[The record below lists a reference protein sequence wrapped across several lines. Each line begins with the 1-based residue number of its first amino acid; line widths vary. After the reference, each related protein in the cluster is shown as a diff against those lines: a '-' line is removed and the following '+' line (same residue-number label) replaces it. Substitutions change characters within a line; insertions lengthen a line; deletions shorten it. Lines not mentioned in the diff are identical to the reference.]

1 MFDPGLPVVPQGDP
15 LGFTYGEDCFGP
27 SPEERRL
34 DDIRTSLQD
43 PQCQGPDVVYSIAMD
58 VGKKKD
64 KELLERLHLLFGAVT
79 FASGRLGQEPIRSQG
94 HVHAVSPVSGTS
106 TPELYEIWSG
116 RAIVYAQE
124 YDQDIPGRCFAVEA
138 GPGEVVLVPPGWAH
152 CTISVDSSQPLAFG
166 AWCVRE
172 YGFAYEGVRSHG
184 GLAYFPI
191 WREDQLE
198 FVKNP
203 RYGESQFI
211 HKSPRKYKEFQIQ
224 EGVPIYTQF
233 EQSPQKFRFIVH
245 PEEYDSLWQ
254 EFIP

>member
-1 MFDPGLPVVPQGDP
+1 MEKTMTALLECAGK
-15 LGFTYGEDCFGP
+15 P
-27 SPEERRL
+27 SPKEDLPACALHKEGYDL
-34 DDIRTSLQD
+34 Y
-43 PQCQGPDVVYSIAMD
+43 PQIYVDGFP
-58 VGKKKD
+58 
-64 KELLERLHLLFGAVT
+64 
-79 FASGRLGQEPIRSQG
+79 GQAWKGYGGLRDYLNQLRG
-94 HVHAVSPVSGTS
+94 
-106 TPELYEIWSG
+106 
-116 RAIVYAQE
+116 
-124 YDQDIPGRCFAVEA
+124 DIPGRCFAVEA

-172 YGFAYEGVRSHG
+172 YGFAYEVVRSHG

-245 PEEYDSLWQ
+245 PEEYESLWQ

>member
-1 MFDPGLPVVPQGDP
+1 MEKTMTALLECAGK
-15 LGFTYGEDCFGP
+15 P
-27 SPEERRL
+27 SPKEDLPACALHKEGYDL
-34 DDIRTSLQD
+34 Y
-43 PQCQGPDVVYSIAMD
+43 PQIHVDGFP
-58 VGKKKD
+58 
-64 KELLERLHLLFGAVT
+64 
-79 FASGRLGQEPIRSQG
+79 GQAWKG
-94 HVHAVSPVSGTS
+94 
-106 TPELYEIWSG
+106 
-116 RAIVYAQE
+116 
-124 YDQDIPGRCFAVEA
+124 YDGLRDYLNQLRGDIPGRCFAVEA

-245 PEEYDSLWQ
+245 PEEYESLWQ

>member
-1 MFDPGLPVVPQGDP
+1 MEKTMTALLECAGK
-15 LGFTYGEDCFGP
+15 P
-27 SPEERRL
+27 SPKEDLPACTLHKEGYDL
-34 DDIRTSLQD
+34 Y
-43 PQCQGPDVVYSIAMD
+43 PQIHVDGFP
-58 VGKKKD
+58 
-64 KELLERLHLLFGAVT
+64 
-79 FASGRLGQEPIRSQG
+79 GQAWKGYGGLRDYLNQLRG
-94 HVHAVSPVSGTS
+94 
-106 TPELYEIWSG
+106 
-116 RAIVYAQE
+116 
-124 YDQDIPGRCFAVEA
+124 DIPGRCFAVEA

-211 HKSPRKYKEFQIQ
+211 HKSPRKYKEFPIQ

-233 EQSPQKFRFIVH
+233 KQPTRKFRFILH
-245 PEEYDSLWQ
+245 PVEYESLWQ

>member
-1 MFDPGLPVVPQGDP
+1 MEKTMTAL
-15 LGFTYGEDCFGP
+15 LDCAGKP
-27 SPEERRL
+27 SPKEDLPACALHKEGYDL
-34 DDIRTSLQD
+34 Y
-43 PQCQGPDVVYSIAMD
+43 PQIHVDGFP
-58 VGKKKD
+58 
-64 KELLERLHLLFGAVT
+64 
-79 FASGRLGQEPIRSQG
+79 GQAWKGYGGLRDYLNQLRG
-94 HVHAVSPVSGTS
+94 
-106 TPELYEIWSG
+106 
-116 RAIVYAQE
+116 
-124 YDQDIPGRCFAVEA
+124 DIPGRCFAVEA

-245 PEEYDSLWQ
+245 PEEYESLWQ

>member
-1 MFDPGLPVVPQGDP
+1 MEKTMTALLECDGK
-15 LGFTYGEDCFGP
+15 P
-27 SPEERRL
+27 SPKEDLPACALHKEGYDL
-34 DDIRTSLQD
+34 Y
-43 PQCQGPDVVYSIAMD
+43 PQIHVDGFP
-58 VGKKKD
+58 
-64 KELLERLHLLFGAVT
+64 
-79 FASGRLGQEPIRSQG
+79 GQAWKG
-94 HVHAVSPVSGTS
+94 
-106 TPELYEIWSG
+106 
-116 RAIVYAQE
+116 
-124 YDQDIPGRCFAVEA
+124 YDGLRDYLNQLRGDIPGRCFAVEA

-211 HKSPRKYKEFQIQ
+211 HKSPRKYKKFQIQ
-224 EGVPIYTQF
+224 ERVPIYTQF

-245 PEEYDSLWQ
+245 PEEYESLWQ

>member
-34 DDIRTSLQD
+34 EDIRTSLQD

-124 YDQDIPGRCFAVEA
+124 YDQDIPGRCFA
-138 GPGEVVLVPPGWAH
+138 
-152 CTISVDSSQPLAFG
+152 
-166 AWCVRE
+166 
-172 YGFAYEGVRSHG
+172 FAQ
-184 GLAYFPI
+184 YF
-191 WREDQLE
+191 L
-198 FVKNP
+198 
-203 RYGESQFI
+203 
-211 HKSPRKYKEFQIQ
+211 
-224 EGVPIYTQF
+224 
-233 EQSPQKFRFIVH
+233 
-245 PEEYDSLWQ
+245 L
-254 EFIP
+254 

>member
-1 MFDPGLPVVPQGDP
+1 MFDPGLSVVPQGTP

-34 DDIRTSLQD
+34 DDIRASLQD

-79 FASGRLGQEPIRSQG
+79 FSSGRLGQEPIRSQG

-116 RAIVYAQE
+116 RAIIYAQE
-124 YDQDIPGRCFAVEA
+124 YDQDIPGWCFAVEA

-172 YGFAYEGVRSHG
+172 YGFVYNGVRAHS
-184 GLAYFPI
+184 GLAFFPV
-191 WREDQLE
+191 WEGENLV
-198 FVKNP
+198 FKKNP
-203 RYGESQFI
+203 RYGDCTLIRKSPENYSQFKI
-211 HKSPRKYKEFQIQ
+211 NNRL
-224 EGVPIYTQF
+224 PIYTQF
-233 EQSPQKFRFIVH
+233 EEDPWQFKWIVH
-245 PEEYDSLWQ
+245 PEEYQYLW
-254 EFIP
+254 ESFVP

>member
-1 MFDPGLPVVPQGDP
+1 MEKTMTALLECAGK
-15 LGFTYGEDCFGP
+15 P
-27 SPEERRL
+27 SPKEDLPACALHKEGYDL
-34 DDIRTSLQD
+34 Y
-43 PQCQGPDVVYSIAMD
+43 PQIHVDGFP
-58 VGKKKD
+58 
-64 KELLERLHLLFGAVT
+64 
-79 FASGRLGQEPIRSQG
+79 GQAWKGYGGLRDYLNQLRG
-94 HVHAVSPVSGTS
+94 
-106 TPELYEIWSG
+106 
-116 RAIVYAQE
+116 
-124 YDQDIPGRCFAVEA
+124 DIPGRCFAVEA

-152 CTISVDSSQPLAFG
+152 CTISVDSFQPLAFG

-224 EGVPIYTQF
+224 EGVPIYMQF

-245 PEEYDSLWQ
+245 PEEYESLWQ

>member
-1 MFDPGLPVVPQGDP
+1 MEKTMTALLECAGK
-15 LGFTYGEDCFGP
+15 P
-27 SPEERRL
+27 SPKEDLPACALHKEGYDL
-34 DDIRTSLQD
+34 Y
-43 PQCQGPDVVYSIAMD
+43 PQIHVDGFP
-58 VGKKKD
+58 
-64 KELLERLHLLFGAVT
+64 
-79 FASGRLGQEPIRSQG
+79 GQAWKGYGGLRDYLNQLRG
-94 HVHAVSPVSGTS
+94 
-106 TPELYEIWSG
+106 
-116 RAIVYAQE
+116 
-124 YDQDIPGRCFAVEA
+124 DIPGRCFAVEA

-245 PEEYDSLWQ
+245 PEEYESLWQ

>member
-1 MFDPGLPVVPQGDP
+1 MEKTMTALLECAGK
-15 LGFTYGEDCFGP
+15 P
-27 SPEERRL
+27 SPKEDLPACTLHKEGYDL
-34 DDIRTSLQD
+34 Y
-43 PQCQGPDVVYSIAMD
+43 PQIHVDGFP
-58 VGKKKD
+58 
-64 KELLERLHLLFGAVT
+64 
-79 FASGRLGQEPIRSQG
+79 GQAWKGYGGLRDYLNQLRG
-94 HVHAVSPVSGTS
+94 
-106 TPELYEIWSG
+106 
-116 RAIVYAQE
+116 
-124 YDQDIPGRCFAVEA
+124 DIPGRCFAVEA

-198 FVKNP
+198 FVKHP

-245 PEEYDSLWQ
+245 PEEYESLWQ

>member
-1 MFDPGLPVVPQGDP
+1 MEKTMTALLECAGK
-15 LGFTYGEDCFGP
+15 P
-27 SPEERRL
+27 SPKEDLPACALHKEGYDL
-34 DDIRTSLQD
+34 Y
-43 PQCQGPDVVYSIAMD
+43 PQIHVDG
-58 VGKKKD
+58 
-64 KELLERLHLLFGAVT
+64 F
-79 FASGRLGQEPIRSQG
+79 SGQAWKGYGGLRDYLNQLRG
-94 HVHAVSPVSGTS
+94 
-106 TPELYEIWSG
+106 
-116 RAIVYAQE
+116 
-124 YDQDIPGRCFAVEA
+124 DIPGRCFAVEA

-245 PEEYDSLWQ
+245 PEEYESLWQ